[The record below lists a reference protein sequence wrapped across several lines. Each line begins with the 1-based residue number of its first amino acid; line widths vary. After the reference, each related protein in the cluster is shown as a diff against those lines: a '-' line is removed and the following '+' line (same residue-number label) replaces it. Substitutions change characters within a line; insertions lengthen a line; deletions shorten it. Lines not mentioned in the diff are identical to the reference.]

1 MILSSSE
8 LNRVILVAVANDKIT
23 NESIELPKERSGAK
37 SQQSSTQSASITY
50 NSYIMVICQSR
61 EILPFIEYGL
71 FYFWMLTVESI
82 LS

>member
-8 LNRVILVAVANDKIT
+8 LNRVILVAVSNDKIT

-37 SQQSSTQSASITY
+37 SQQSSTQRNTMGF
-50 NSYIMVICQSR
+50 SYIMVICQSR
-61 EILPFIEYGL
+61 ETLPFIEYGL